1 MVPETQLKDLL
12 AVASLSQTDRAL
24 LLLGARD
31 PSPLKVADL
40 RTLGAKH
47 GLRSAKTFN
56 ASQFLSKARTKAVST
71 VDGWEL
77 TQGGRD
83 HVATLLRQHAP
94 ATTPIIVSTLRH
106 HAAAIPSIEIRAF
119 VHEAVICFETSQ
131 LRAAVVLSWVG
142 AVAVL
147 YDHVISH
154 HLTKFNAEAVKK
166 FPKWKDATTADDL
179 TRMKEADFLEV
190 LASSSIIGKN
200 VKHELGA
207 CLTFR
212 NGCGHPNSL
221 KVGEQRV
228 AAHIET
234 LILNVFKNY

>member
-1 MVPETQLKDLL
+1 
-12 AVASLSQTDRAL
+12 
-24 LLLGARD
+24 
-31 PSPLKVADL
+31 
-40 RTLGAKH
+40 
-47 GLRSAKTFN
+47 
-56 ASQFLSKARTKAVST
+56 
-71 VDGWEL
+71 
-77 TQGGRD
+77 
-83 HVATLLRQHAP
+83 
-94 ATTPIIVSTLRH
+94 
-106 HAAAIPSIEIRAF
+106 
-119 VHEAVICFETSQ
+119 
-131 LRAAVVLSWVG
+131 
-142 AVAVL
+142 
-147 YDHVISH
+147 
-154 HLTKFNAEAVKK
+154 LTKFNAEAVKK